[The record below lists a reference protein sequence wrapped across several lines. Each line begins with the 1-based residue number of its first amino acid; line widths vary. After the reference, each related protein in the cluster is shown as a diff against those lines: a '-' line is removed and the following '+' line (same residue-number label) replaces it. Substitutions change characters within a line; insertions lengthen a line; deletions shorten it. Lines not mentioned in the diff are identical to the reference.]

1 MKSSRF
7 LDRTTPPHIITLVV
21 IAGVA
26 ALCMNLF
33 LPSLSAMALYFEID
47 YAVMQF
53 AVSGYLAA
61 TALLQLVIGPLS
73 DLFGRRPVMLA
84 SIAIMIAAT
93 LVCMLA
99 SDITVFMIGRVAQA
113 AVVSGFV
120 LARAIVRDMV
130 PMEQAASM
138 IGYVTM
144 GMSVVPMVGPTVGG
158 LLNDFFGW
166 QSSFALLALLG
177 AGILVLAWFDLGET
191 NQSKSA
197 SFSQQFHA
205 WPELLRS
212 PLFWGYALTSTFSSG
227 MFFSFLGGAPF
238 VGSVLY
244 GLTPAMLGLQFFFM
258 ASGYML
264 GNFVSGR
271 YASQIGISRMMLSG
285 NVIAIA
291 GIVTAI
297 ALITGGAESAYA
309 FFVPLAL
316 IGVGNGVTLPSANAG
331 MVSVQPHLAGSA
343 SGLGGA
349 MTIGGGA
356 ALSVLASSVLSKEDG
371 TWPLLLVILATGLVA
386 LLTTYVVR
394 LQEQRQ

>member
-1 MKSSRF
+1 MNGGRF

-26 ALCMNLF
+26 ALCMNVF
-33 LPSLSAMALYFEID
+33 LPSLATMAVYFETD

-61 TALLQLVIGPLS
+61 TACLQLVIGPLS

-84 SIAIMIAAT
+84 SIAVMIVAT

-99 SDITVFMIGRVAQA
+99 PNITVFMIGRVAQA

-158 LLNDFFGW
+158 LLNDISGW
-166 QSSFALLALLG
+166 QSSFALLCLLG
-177 AGILVLAWFDLGET
+177 LGILALAWLDLGET
-191 NQSKSA
+191 NHNRSA

-227 MFFSFLGGAPF
+227 MFFSFLGSAPF

-244 GLTPAMLGLQFFFM
+244 GLSPAMLGLQFFFM

-264 GNFVSGR
+264 GNFISGR
-271 YASQIGISRMMLSG
+271 YASEIGITRMMLSG
-285 NVIAIA
+285 NVIGIA
-291 GIVTAI
+291 GIITAI
-297 ALITGGAESAYA
+297 ALISVGAESAYA
-309 FFVPLAL
+309 FVPLSL

-356 ALSVLASSVLSKEDG
+356 VLSVLASSVLSKEDG
-371 TWPLLLVILATGLVA
+371 TWPLLLVMLATGLVA
-386 LLTTYVVR
+386 LLTTYIVR
-394 LQEQRQ
+394 LQEKRE